1 MSNYTVA
8 VLDERT
14 WPAYAAL
21 LERHN
26 GVFGGC
32 WCTWFHTMPAEKTR
46 VAADNRALRE
56 ERVLAGTSRAAVVF
70 SGEEAVA
77 WAQFGT
83 PAELPNIYHR
93 QEVEAFGDPLPDWR
107 ITCMFVGKGYRKHG
121 LLRVAAQ
128 GAIELIAAAG
138 GGLVEVYPHETEPG
152 KRQSVL
158 YSGTR
163 TMFEDLGF
171 EYVRPKGL
179 KNCIMRLVVAPGR

>member
-1 MSNYTVA
+1 MSEYTVA
-8 VLDERT
+8 ALDERT

-46 VAADNRALRE
+46 VAEDNRALRE
-56 ERVLAGTSRAAVVF
+56 ERVRAGTSRAAVVF
-70 SGEEAVA
+70 DGDEAVA

-93 QEVEAFGDPLPDWR
+93 KEVAGSGDPLPDWR
-107 ITCMFVGKGYRKHG
+107 ITCMFVGKGHRRRG
-121 LLRVAAQ
+121 LLRVAAR
-128 GAIELIAAAG
+128 GAIDLIAASG
-138 GGLVEVYPHETEPG
+138 GGVVEVYPHETEPG

-163 TMFEDLGF
+163 KLFEDLGF
-171 EYVRPKGL
+171 TYVRPKGP
-179 KNCIMRLVVAPGR
+179 KNCIMRLLVAPHD